1 MEFRWFLLTFF
12 EYDYAAIHCKLYAS
26 DSQHNHRRV
35 THLSRPK
42 DLEEIPLAF
51 LMLCEVKPASAF
63 GNESRDKKTIPAH
76 TITDVSSNKHRY
88 RDLALRFEIVSEEQT
103 VYSYI
108 NSTKQ
113 KKLF

>member
-1 MEFRWFLLTFF
+1 
-12 EYDYAAIHCKLYAS
+12 
-26 DSQHNHRRV
+26 
-35 THLSRPK
+35 
-42 DLEEIPLAF
+42 
-51 LMLCEVKPASAF
+51 MLCEVKPASAF

-113 KKLF
+113 KKF